1 LATLSPDVLAF
12 GVTPVTR
19 IHLSD
24 SGGERKRPHGGA
36 HVQNFAVLQNAVVIR
51 KMQWFGF

>member
-1 LATLSPDVLAF
+1 MPF

-19 IHLSD
+19 IYLFDAHR
-24 SGGERKRPHGGA
+24 EPQRPHRGA
-36 HVQNFAVLQNAVVIR
+36 QVTNFAVLQNAVDIS